1 MTLCSAVSSSHPA
14 AGRLAL
20 QLYEGI
26 PRGLFDRSCTCSRH
40 AGGLDEWDVEDEQV
54 EGERSE
60 DRGVRGGWSMLRG
73 TVKAPEVAGREYWR
87 KESQRTSDPICIPR
101 RRRSIFESKTLPTIV
116 PLFHPIFCHG
126 IVEEGLFDE

>member
-1 MTLCSAVSSSHPA
+1 
-14 AGRLAL
+14 
-20 QLYEGI
+20 
-26 PRGLFDRSCTCSRH
+26 
-40 AGGLDEWDVEDEQV
+40 
-54 EGERSE
+54 
-60 DRGVRGGWSMLRG
+60 MLRG